1 MLFTDA
7 ISVRKNNHLNFKRKI
22 LLTCNVLLLQEQKVN
37 LSEERRQLHRAVE
50 KEHRLIVAE
59 RAKAAIDKRLQ
70 GQSQDNHITTKTD
83 KVLLGWLGK

>member
-1 MLFTDA
+1 M
-7 ISVRKNNHLNFKRKI
+7 
-22 LLTCNVLLLQEQKVN
+22 LLLQEQKVN

>member
-1 MLFTDA
+1 M
-7 ISVRKNNHLNFKRKI
+7 
-22 LLTCNVLLLQEQKVN
+22 LLLQEQKVN

-83 KVLLGWLGK
+83 KVLLGWLENQYQIT